1 MNHIQERD
9 VQQVIEE
16 FRANS
21 GLVGGRYAD
30 RRLLLLTTAG
40 PDGTAARTTPLAYV
54 PDHRPDAEPRM
65 LVVAAPAPG
74 GAPPAW
80 YGELAGDEQAG
91 DEQAG
96 VEQVG
101 VEVGTWSFRAAV
113 EIVRGAERDRLFA
126 RAAEADPELRA
137 ARDAAKDPVPV
148 VALTPVDEG
157 PPAGPMGDA
166 LITIHRSFR
175 QELALLRAEVARA
188 AADGGPVGELV
199 LQLRVNCLSFCHGL
213 EFHHTGEDQ
222 RIFPWLAKQ
231 FPELAEPL
239 ARLRREHEVVADRVH
254 RLRALVG
261 LDTPED
267 AAPAQPPAPAPA
279 PAAVLSEVDRLVDE
293 LEAHLDYEEEQL
305 VAALNAA
312 TS

>member
-1 MNHIQERD
+1 MNPIQKPD
-9 VQQVIEE
+9 VQQVIDE

-30 RRLLLLTTAG
+30 RRLLLLTTVG
-40 PDGTAARTTPLAYV
+40 PGGAARTTPLVYV

-65 LVVAAPAPG
+65 LVVAVPAADG
-74 GAPPAW
+74 EPPAW
-80 YGELAGDEQAG
+80 YGELAGPEEAG
-91 DEQAG
+91 GEEARVG
-96 VEQVG
+96 EVG
-101 VEVGTWSFRAAV
+101 VEAGTWSFRAAV
-113 EIVRGAERDRLFA
+113 EIVRGAERDRLLA
-126 RAAEADPELRA
+126 RAAEADPDLRA
-137 ARDAAKDPVPV
+137 ARDAARTPVPV
-148 VALTPVDEG
+148 VALTPVDDG

-166 LITIHRSFR
+166 LVTVHRSFR

-188 AADGGPVGELV
+188 AADGTPAGGLV

-222 RIFPWLAKQ
+222 MIFPWLEKQ

-239 ARLRREHEVVADRVH
+239 TRLKREHEAVADRVH

-261 LDTPED
+261 LDAPEG
-267 AAPAQPPAPAPA
+267 AAPGPA
-279 PAAVLSEVDRLVDE
+279 PAAGEVLSEVDRLVDE

>member
-1 MNHIQERD
+1 MNHVQERD
-9 VQQVIEE
+9 TEQVIAE

-21 GLVGGRYAD
+21 GLVGGRYTD
-30 RRLLLLTTAG
+30 RRLLLLTTDATG
-40 PDGTAARTTPLAYV
+40 GTAARTTPLVCV
-54 PDHRPDAEPRM
+54 PDYAPDAEPRL
-65 LVVAAPAPG
+65 LVFAPPAAD

-80 YGELAGDEQAG
+80 YTELDGHEKVGIEAGD
-91 DEQAG
+91 
-96 VEQVG
+96 
-101 VEVGTWSFRAAV
+101 WSFRAAV
-113 EIVRGAERDRLFA
+113 EIVGGAERDRLLA

-137 ARDAAKDPVPV
+137 ACAAAADPVPV
-148 VALTPVDEG
+148 VALAPVDEG

-166 LITIHRSFR
+166 LVTIHRAFR

-188 AADGGPVGELV
+188 AAAGTPARGLV

-222 RIFPWLAKQ
+222 MIFPWLEKE

-239 ARLRREHEVVADRVH
+239 TRLRREHEVVSDLVE

-261 LDTPED
+261 LDAPKD
-267 AAPAQPPAPAPA
+267 AAPE
-279 PAAVLSEVDRLVDE
+279 PAAVLSEVDRLVGE
-293 LEAHLDYEEEQL
+293 LEAHLDYEEAQL
-305 VAALNAA
+305 VSALNAA